1 MGVDIAWLRLDCET
15 RIKHGGLTDRSH
27 VNPAATV
34 DYDQITIKIRYK
46 TNPWQKIA
54 GDTAI

>member
-1 MGVDIAWLRLDCET
+1 MGIDIAWLRLDCET
-15 RIKHGGLTDRSH
+15 RIKHGGLIDRFML
-27 VNPAATV
+27 PAATV

-54 GDTAI
+54 GDMAI

>member
-27 VNPAATV
+27 VARCNV

-54 GDTAI
+54 GDMAI